1 MCLNSCGVLL
11 NYWSM
16 RFFWGADGVFLPLSS
31 QMYEYQQSDREVCAN
46 ESV

>member
-16 RFFWGADGVFLPLSS
+16 RFHFWADGVFLPLSI
-31 QMYEYQQSDREVCAN
+31 QMYEYKQSDKEVCAN

>member
-16 RFFWGADGVFLPLSS
+16 RFHFWADGVFLPLSI
-31 QMYEYQQSDREVCAN
+31 QMYEYQQSDK
-46 ESV
+46 